1 MTMKKILSIAFVAL
15 FVVALASCKK
25 TYVTQVTNNVV
36 PNQTYNAD
44 IQVSDWT
51 LTTDG
56 KAYTRDIQIPTKDF
70 FNDTDATIAEL
81 TFDTGDSKT
90 YEPMPYVYNGVSFS
104 YTHYISNTD
113 GFPHII
119 VYSQLAGGAASKP
132 TETVTVKLVLIPSS

>member
-1 MTMKKILSIAFVAL
+1 MKKILSIALVAL

-25 TYVTQVTNNVV
+25 TYVTNVV
-36 PNQTYNAD
+36 PNQTYVSNP
-44 IQVSDWT
+44 IQPSDWV

-56 KAYTRDIQIPTKDF
+56 SAYTYDIQIPSKDF
-70 FNDTDATIAEL
+70 YNDLDATIAEL
-81 TFDTGDSKT
+81 TFDTTKDKT

-104 YTHYISNTD
+104 YTHYVSSTD
-113 GFPHII
+113 GFPHIV